1 MSTGVLIADD
11 DAVIRHALRAHLERW
26 SYDVVACSDGLQAR
40 AALHGEA
47 PPPLAILDWQMPGID
62 GLTLCRELRATPAIS
77 GTYVILLT
85 GNRNREDV
93 ISGLESGADDYVTKP
108 CDWNELRARLT
119 IGGRIVGLQQTLARR
134 VTELQDALA
143 NVRRLHGLLPI
154 CAYCKRV
161 RDDHD
166 YWQQIEQYVTEHS
179 EAQFSH
185 GICPPCMQTHFGS
198 LEAIE

>member
-1 MSTGVLIADD
+1 MTGSVLVADD
-11 DAVIRHALRAHLERW
+11 DAVIRHALRTHLERW
-26 SYDVVACSDGLQAR
+26 AYQAVVCRDGLEAR
-40 AALHGEA
+40 AVLHGPA
-47 PPPLAILDWQMPGID
+47 PPPLAILDWQMPGVD
-62 GLTLCRELRATPAIS
+62 GPALCRELRATPALS

-108 CDWNELRARLT
+108 CDWSELRARLT
-119 IGGRIVGLQQTLARR
+119 IGTRIVGLQQTLARR

-198 LEAIE
+198 LEPVE